1 MPLIPDSLIP
11 DSVRERL
18 APVVKY
24 HFWLLVPLVPLLLVP
39 AVFMAGGQLK
49 TTIDRERATIDGH
62 VASLGAIRREQ
73 DHPNDTWVQ
82 TFDRR
87 AAAVRDELLREWQAL
102 WESQR
107 PLRSWPAA
115 LGPDFLAS
123 IQAVESGTRPDLQF
137 ADLQRYMNT
146 VPQLVRQLPLRM
158 GCEPLMGDGEAG
170 SGRRPPGGLVPG
182 RDDDPEASLQLS
194 PLEWR
199 AEDQKRLSTTFQW
212 DKAPST
218 MQVRL
223 AQEELWVYGLL
234 CDTIGRMNQGAKG
247 AFDASITT
255 VDELAVG
262 YLAAEERPGG
272 MGTGRIIGLRDA
284 AAGSEI
290 DDGLPRGRA
299 WDGGQSDAA
308 SLQTRPPHPRFS
320 GEAARPSAGDGEE
333 DEEANRTPDDQF
345 KQWIYVDFAGRP
357 LTAEQLAAAP
367 DARMV
372 HLMPFLLRVTIDQRR
387 VDRLL
392 ADLAANA
399 IPIDVRQVRINP
411 GAAAGS
417 AGDKGDDSPGAG
429 DRRRRS
435 FDVTLE
441 LRGTVGLATPP
452 NPAALGGGAPAANG
466 GHGT

>member
-1 MPLIPDSLIP
+1 
-11 DSVRERL
+11 
-18 APVVKY
+18 
-24 HFWLLVPLVPLLLVP
+24 
-39 AVFMAGGQLK
+39 
-49 TTIDRERATIDGH
+49 
-62 VASLGAIRREQ
+62 
-73 DHPNDTWVQ
+73 
-82 TFDRR
+82 
-87 AAAVRDELLREWQAL
+87 
-102 WESQR
+102 
-107 PLRSWPAA
+107 
-115 LGPDFLAS
+115 
-123 IQAVESGTRPDLQF
+123 
-137 ADLQRYMNT
+137 
-146 VPQLVRQLPLRM
+146 
-158 GCEPLMGDGEAG
+158 
-170 SGRRPPGGLVPG
+170 
-182 RDDDPEASLQLS
+182 
-194 PLEWR
+194 
-199 AEDQKRLSTTFQW
+199 
-212 DKAPST
+212 

-290 DDGLPRGRA
+290 DDGLPRGGV

-308 SLQTRPPHPRFS
+308 SAQTRPPHPRFS

-357 LTAEQLAAAP
+357 LTAERLAAAP
-367 DARMV
+367 DAQMV
-372 HLMPFLLRVTIDQRR
+372 HLMPFLLRVTIDQRQ

-429 DRRRRS
+429 DRRRRA

-452 NPAALGGGAPAANG
+452 NPAALGGGAPAADG